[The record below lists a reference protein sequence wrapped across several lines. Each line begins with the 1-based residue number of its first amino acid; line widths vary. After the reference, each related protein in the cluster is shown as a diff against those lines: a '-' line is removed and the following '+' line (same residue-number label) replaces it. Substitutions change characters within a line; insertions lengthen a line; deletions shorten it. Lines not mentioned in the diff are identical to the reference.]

1 MCLQSG
7 EEGHLLEVSVNN
19 KVPHFNYKELVRRL
33 SSYYE
38 SERNKPI
45 AGFQDAKALRNSDI
59 FFLQDQIK
67 NSITVEQREG
77 KADIVRLSFGIVED
91 HFEDLVADPPSFMEM
106 IHRYCVA
113 PLRRIYADLYRTKR
127 K

>member
-1 MCLQSG
+1 M
-7 EEGHLLEVSVNN
+7 
-19 KVPHFNYKELVRRL
+19 
-33 SSYYE
+33 
-38 SERNKPI
+38 
-45 AGFQDAKALRNSDI
+45 
-59 FFLQDQIK
+59 K

-77 KADIVRLSFGIVED
+77 KADIVRLSSELWRIISKT
-91 HFEDLVADPPSFMEM
+91 LSQTSPSFMEM